1 MKETISK
8 EKARQIFNKNAVL
21 FGVRDG
27 IPVETAKK
35 LLGPAAVDFATKTN
49 NGGDLAN
56 GYGIGVYTAMYLTE
70 RGFYVAVTY
79 HNVSCIRAHEG

>member
-8 EKARQIFNKNAVL
+8 EKARQIFNENAVL

-35 LLGPAAVDFATKTN
+35 LLGPAAVDFAAKTN
-49 NGGDLAN
+49 NGENLN

-70 RGFYVAVTY
+70 CGFYVAITY